1 MAVVN
6 TNISASIAQSA
17 MAKNDRVLSK
27 TMEQLSTG
35 NRINSASDDAAGLAI
50 STRMTS
56 QINGLN
62 VAIKNAND
70 GVNMINTAEGAL
82 IEVTNM
88 LQRMRELALEA
99 SNGTTDTN
107 DRTYLNSEYRALVDE
122 MQRIATKT
130 EWNGRTI
137 LDSTA
142 DGSTGSA
149 VKYQIGVDVGT
160 TLTVNFGDF
169 RNSASGGVLF
179 DFRSGL
185 SRAVTNTATSAAL
198 ASYGTSH
205 TRYAGS
211 ATSIAAA
218 STGSAQTISSKV
230 VSKIDTALDAI
241 NSKRA
246 HFGASVNRLTHTVD
260 NLTNVATNAESTRST
275 ITDTDYAKA
284 TSELAKAQIIAQAG
298 TAMLAQANQMP
309 QTVLAL
315 LQ

>member
-1 MAVVN
+1 MSFPIFLKARLKFQRLESDSTFQCIDIPQTLVN
-6 TNISASIAQSA
+6 SDTKETCHGSRKYKHQCQYRP
-17 MAKNDRVLSK
+17 KCDGQNDRVLSK

-35 NRINSASDDAAGLAI
+35 NRINSAADDAAGLAI

-107 DRTYLNSEYRALVDE
+107 DRTYMNLEYRALVDE
-122 MQRIATKT
+122 MQRVATKT

-179 DFRSGL
+179 DFRSGVARTDSAVLQQVQQQVRRWRLMEQVIRATLVLRLVSLPLRPVLRRL
-185 SRAVTNTATSAAL
+185 SP
-198 ASYGTSH
+198 
-205 TRYAGS
+205 TR
-211 ATSIAAA
+211 
-218 STGSAQTISSKV
+218 
-230 VSKIDTALDAI
+230 
-241 NSKRA
+241 
-246 HFGASVNRLTHTVD
+246 
-260 NLTNVATNAESTRST
+260 
-275 ITDTDYAKA
+275 
-284 TSELAKAQIIAQAG
+284 
-298 TAMLAQANQMP
+298 
-309 QTVLAL
+309 
-315 LQ
+315 